1 MIRVMLADD
10 HVLMR
15 EGLKQLFSMASDIEV
30 VSEATTGGAVL
41 DNLRDGSFDLLLL
54 DMTMPGICGE
64 DLISRIRSRDSGVPI
79 LVLSMHNEL
88 QIARRALKAG
98 ANGYV
103 TKDQNP
109 EVLMAAIRKVAT
121 GGRFIDPGIAEQ
133 MAYEMA
139 TDAPTGG
146 RQDNLTDREFQ
157 ILRLLAKG
165 ESVNGIADRLAI
177 SNKTVSTH
185 KARLMEKM
193 GFSSN
198 AELVRYA
205 LEKGLLD

>member
-15 EGLKQLFSMASDIEV
+15 EGLKQLFSMVTDIEV
-30 VSEATTGGAVL
+30 VAEATNGGAVL
-41 DNLRDGSFDLLLL
+41 DNLRDGKFELILL

-64 DLISRIRSRDSGVPI
+64 DLISRIRSRDASLPI

-109 EVLMAAIRKVAT
+109 EVLMAAIRKVAS

-139 TDAPTGG
+139 ADAPVGG

-165 ESVNGIADRLAI
+165 ESVNGIAERLAI

-193 GFSSN
+193 GFTSN